1 MKKEPLAESRTG
13 QWTRPEDY
21 VTALARKRTARKGR
35 EPRRSSEPEVPRFS
49 LSTLPFVALLAALA
63 LLAIAIMVVAFPG
76 AQPQSRTDRV
86 AAREQG
92 VAQKGWFQEAQ
103 KEFHH

>member
-1 MKKEPLAESRTG
+1 
-13 QWTRPEDY
+13 
-21 VTALARKRTARKGR
+21 
-35 EPRRSSEPEVPRFS
+35 VPRFS